1 MHDKINEETT
11 KGKIAITE
19 AADMT
24 RFTCGVIGFLPLA
37 IEFKAKGLNK
47 VFLGWRLM
55 KKRRPD
61 YSGNEGNY
69 AYFRVQMT
77 DTANC

>member
-47 VFLGWRLM
+47 VFLG
-55 KKRRPD
+55 
-61 YSGNEGNY
+61 
-69 AYFRVQMT
+69 
-77 DTANC
+77 

>member
-24 RFTCGVIGFLPLA
+24 RFTSGVIGFLPLA

-47 VFLGWRLM
+47 VF
-55 KKRRPD
+55 
-61 YSGNEGNY
+61 SG
-69 AYFRVQMT
+69 
-77 DTANC
+77 